1 MDKEALIDMLNR
13 DLEDEHVSVTRYLI
27 HAYQAGED
35 TPLGAFML
43 SMAREEMWHMD
54 WLADEIGEMGGEP
67 SMKQGVYPHDP
78 TSNASLLR
86 SYIAWEENLV
96 KMYMAQAAKVDK
108 QDIKRV
114 LMQQSKES
122 SIHAKRFAGM
132 LAKLG
137 PEGEEPLEK
146 EEPGAFSP
154 ELTQRMEGEMQG
166 EYQLVLQHLRHSF
179 VFEEDNCPV
188 GSSLELTAMRH
199 MKHLSV
205 FAEELTEAGHD
216 IEFKLPE
223 IDMSESAAPALESD
237 IALTDQA
244 RKRFIDLSQHPEL
257 EEHAGL
263 KTELEQMIYQE
274 EFLGADLEAL
284 QGEAGA
290 PEPAP
295 APAPE
300 QASEPESEPAPAPAS
315 EQASEAEPETTP
327 STGFTV
333 GSLIEKD

>member
-1 MDKEALIDMLNR
+1 MDKQALIDMLNQ
-13 DLEDEHVSVTRYLI
+13 DLADEHASVTRYLI

-67 SMKQGVYPHDP
+67 SMEQGVYPHDP

-86 SYIAWEENLV
+86 SYIDWEEGLV
-96 KMYMAQAAKVDK
+96 KHYMAQAALVDK
-108 QDIKRV
+108 QDIKRI
-114 LMQQSKES
+114 LIQQSKES
-122 SIHAKRFAGM
+122 AVHAKRFAAM

-137 PEGEEPLEK
+137 PEAEEPLVR
-146 EEPGAFSP
+146 EESGDFTP
-154 ELTQRMEGEMQG
+154 ELTKRMESEMQG

-188 GSSLELTAMRH
+188 GSGLELTAMRH

-205 FAEELTEAGHD
+205 FAEELTEAGHE

-223 IDMSESAAPALESD
+223 IDKSESAAPALEAD
-237 IALTDQA
+237 IELTDQA

-257 EEHAGL
+257 EEHQGL
-263 KTELEQMIYQE
+263 KTELEQM
-274 EFLGADLEAL
+274 
-284 QGEAGA
+284 
-290 PEPAP
+290 
-295 APAPE
+295 
-300 QASEPESEPAPAPAS
+300 
-315 EQASEAEPETTP
+315 
-327 STGFTV
+327 
-333 GSLIEKD
+333 

>member
-1 MDKEALIDMLNR
+1 MDKQALIDMLNQ
-13 DLEDEHVSVTRYLI
+13 DLADEHVSVTRYLI

-54 WLADEIGEMGGEP
+54 WLADEIGEMGAEP
-67 SMKQGVYPHDP
+67 TMEQGVYPHDP

-96 KMYMAQAAKVDK
+96 KMYMAQAAQVDK
-108 QDIKRV
+108 ADIKRI

-122 SIHAKRFAGM
+122 AIHARRFAAM

-137 PEGEEPLEK
+137 PEGEEPLVK
-146 EEPGAFSP
+146 EESGAFSP
-154 ELTQRMEGEMQG
+154 ELTQRMESEMQD

-179 VFEEDNCPV
+179 VFEEDNCPIAS
-188 GSSLELTAMRH
+188 GLELTAMRH
-199 MKHLSV
+199 MKHLSN
-205 FAEELTEAGHD
+205 FAEELAEAGHD
-216 IEFKLPE
+216 LAFKLPE
-223 IDMSESAAPALESD
+223 IDMSESVAPALQAD

-244 RKRFIDLSQHPEL
+244 RKRFIELSQHPEL
-257 EEHAGL
+257 KEHPGL

-284 QGEAGA
+284 QGEVEEPEETPAEA
-290 PEPAP
+290 PEPEP
-295 APAPE
+295 
-300 QASEPESEPAPAPAS
+300 ASEPEPET
-315 EQASEAEPETTP
+315 EPEPGAP
-327 STGFTV
+327 SFTV
-333 GSLIEKD
+333 GSLIKKD